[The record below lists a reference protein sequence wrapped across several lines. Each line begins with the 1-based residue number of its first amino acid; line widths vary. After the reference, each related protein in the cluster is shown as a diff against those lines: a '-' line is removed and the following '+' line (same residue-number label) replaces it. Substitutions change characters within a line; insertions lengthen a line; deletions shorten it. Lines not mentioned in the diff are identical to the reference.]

1 MFIKICTCILYA
13 KPHFLFFLV
22 KIMEYLRSETEEIY
36 FEREKENVINRSTKA
51 ENIHSTT
58 TPPFLLR
65 PHLQISEISKLS
77 MGVCVRI
84 NY

>member
-1 MFIKICTCILYA
+1 
-13 KPHFLFFLV
+13 
-22 KIMEYLRSETEEIY
+22 MEYLRSETEEIY

-65 PHLQISEISKLS
+65 PHLQISEISKIS
-77 MGVCVRI
+77 ITMGVCVGWGD
-84 NY
+84 Y